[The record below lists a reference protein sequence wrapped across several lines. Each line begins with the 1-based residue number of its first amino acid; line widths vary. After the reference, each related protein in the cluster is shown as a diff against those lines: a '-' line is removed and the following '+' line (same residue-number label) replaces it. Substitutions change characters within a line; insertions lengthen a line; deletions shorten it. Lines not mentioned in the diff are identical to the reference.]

1 MVQISNHP
9 LLLHKIARIRDKNT
23 SSFDFRRTMREI
35 AMLLGYEIVRDFS
48 TKDIKVKT
56 PLATANC
63 KVISKDIV
71 IVAILRAGLG
81 LMEGLLEIIPEAKQA
96 HIGIYRDEE
105 TLKPVKYYL
114 RFPDDL
120 KDKYIII
127 VDPMLA
133 TGGSAVEAVNIV
145 KSRGAKNIYFMSV
158 ISSKYGVEVLKKHH
172 SDIKVFT
179 AVIDEKLNDNGYIVP
194 GLGDAGDRMFGT
206 D

>member
-1 MVQISNHP
+1 MVYISSHP
-9 LLLHKIARIRDKNT
+9 LILDKVARIRDKT
-23 SSFDFRRTMREI
+23 TPPSDFRRKVKEI
-35 AMLLGYEIVRDFS
+35 GMLMTYEVMKEAP
-48 TKDIKVKT
+48 TKDIRIKT
-56 PLATANC
+56 PLALANC
-63 KVISKDIV
+63 KVISKEIV
-71 IVAILRAGLG
+71 VVAILRAGLG
-81 LMEGLLEIIPEAKQA
+81 LMEGVVEIIPEAKQA

-145 KSRGAKNIYFMSV
+145 KSLGARNISFLSI
-158 ISSKYGVEVLKKHH
+158 ISSKTGIDVLKKHH
-172 SDIKVFT
+172 PDVNLYT
-179 AVIDEKLNDNGYIVP
+179 ASVDNGLNKNGYIIP

-206 D
+206 V